1 MFLGLPRT
9 VVALGLVSL
18 CMDTSSEMIHS
29 LLPLYLVA
37 GLGASA
43 AMLGLL
49 EGIAEATASLMRVF
63 AGVLSD
69 RMARRKP
76 LILAGYG
83 LAALAKPLFPLA
95 AGVGAVLLARVADRI
110 GKGIRGAPRDALLA
124 DVTPP
129 ALRGAAFGLRSGP
142 VDLTP
147 ARLTVQAPQMVHVQH
162 AGNMTGD

>member
-49 EGIAEATASLMRVF
+49 EGIAEATASLRKALGENTSGV
-63 AGVLSD
+63 AGFLAHAAQAFGYSHLLVIDATGRIVLTLDDSV
-69 RMARRKP
+69 P
-76 LILAGYG
+76 LGSSVLTGGPAST
-83 LAALAKPLFPLA
+83 PLA
-95 AGVGAVLLARVADRI
+95 SGFDRARTTLQTEFGTFQPLGRAGERVRRESAR
-110 GKGIRGAPRDALLA
+110 
-124 DVTPP
+124 
-129 ALRGAAFGLRSGP
+129 
-142 VDLTP
+142 
-147 ARLTVQAPQMVHVQH
+147 QA
-162 AGNMTGD
+162 